1 LATFLL
7 VFVFFLPLVFLA
19 ADFLPLLLV
28 PILLFAFVFNFDLAA
43 FLVVVAFFVV
53 GSSTSQLVVLIGPGG
68 VVVEGSVD
76 SVDSVDILLS

>member
-1 LATFLL
+1 LAALLL

-43 FLVVVAFFVV
+43 FLVVVAFLVV
-53 GSSTSQLVVLIGPGG
+53 GSTSLLVEVIGPGG
-68 VVVEGSVD
+68 VVEGSVD
-76 SVDSVDILLS
+76 SVDSVDILLF